1 MGLFDFLFKKM
12 GDSQLSKI
20 NITLKD
26 SFSNVKKDV
35 GLLHSHISTHKDHTN
50 KRFEDVEE
58 RIKKIELVLQAFIQK
73 PEIIKQPTSIKEI
86 SLETE
91 EQAGTQEDITNVL
104 SGLPRAELKLFK
116 ALYELQLS
124 LNAKHISYKSL
135 ANYLYP
141 GKEYNSIR
149 STITQFVLRLH
160 TEGLIEKQRIGKETY
175 VKITQTGQK
184 ILKNVKSKKALKEEI
199 KV

>member
-1 MGLFDFLFKKM
+1 MGLFDFLLKKT
-12 GDSQLSKI
+12 GDNQLSKI
-20 NITLKD
+20 NATLKD

-58 RIKKIELVLQAFIQK
+58 RIKKIELVLQAFVQK
-73 PEIIKQPTSIKEI
+73 PQIISQKIKEHLI
-86 SLETE
+86 ESE
-91 EQAGTQEDITNVL
+91 EQVDMQEDITNVL

-184 ILKNVKSKKALKEEI
+184 ILKSVKLKKGLKEEI

>member
-1 MGLFDFLFKKM
+1 MGLFDFLFKKT
-12 GDSQLSKI
+12 SNNQFSKI
-20 NITLKD
+20 NTTLKD

-73 PEIIKQPTSIKEI
+73 PQIISQQIKESSI
-86 SLETE
+86 EPE
-91 EQAGTQEDITNVL
+91 EQVDTHEDVVNVL

-184 ILKNVKSKKALKEEI
+184 LLKSVKLKKGLKEEI